1 MKFRGAMI
9 FEEYKYKCDE
19 LKIFPYTI
27 ASSVFRL
34 QLKIFSTL
42 QKIDTNTMITDF
54 LILFIT
60 IMNESFLMYKLKC
73 SIFREKEGYRATSHP
88 VSGIPSQAR
97 RRKDESLLHS
107 LRILQKLKVS
117 QLSLFPP

>member
-19 LKIFPYTI
+19 LKNFPLYYCLFSLQT
-27 ASSVFRL
+27 SVED
-34 QLKIFSTL
+34 FSTL

-73 SIFREKEGYRATSHP
+73 SIFREKEGYRATPHP

-107 LRILQKLKVS
+107 LRLLQKLKVS
-117 QLSLFPP
+117 Q